1 MSEVLEGMLSHY
13 KIVSRLG
20 AGAMGTVYRAH
31 DERLDRD
38 LALKV
43 LPSQIVADPAARAR
57 FLQEARMASAL
68 NHPHIAQVYDVGEDR
83 DHLFIAMELVE
94 GRELRAL
101 IPEGG
106 LPLESWL
113 QYGEQIASAL
123 AYAHAQGIIHRDLK
137 SANIVVTPE
146 GRAKVLDFGL
156 AKRVGGEV
164 AELAITDPGL
174 TASGMVIGT
183 PNYLPPEVM
192 LGGKADARSDV
203 WALGVVL
210 YEMASGRLPFAGSS
224 LAALAGAITHAP
236 PTPLGNTVP
245 PGIQAIVS
253 RCLAKDPSQ
262 RYHNGGEVGAAIEAL
277 SGARPVRVAG
287 SAARRLWIP
296 AAAALVL
303 GAVLVI
309 AVRGGFLDRI
319 VGRAG
324 GPRIGSLAVLPLAN
338 LSGHPSQEF
347 FADGMTE
354 ELITSLAPI
363 PSLKVIS
370 RTSVMRFK
378 GSKEPLGTIART
390 LGVDAIVEGSV
401 MRAGDRVRITAQLIE
416 ASSDRHLWARSYE
429 RDLQD
434 VLAMQSE
441 VARDI
446 AQEIRLQLAPR
457 ADTARPVDPRAY
469 ELYLR
474 GRYEWNKVTAEGV
487 RKGIEYFEKALAL
500 DPGDARYSSGLADAY
515 LVLVQVLGG
524 MPPREGMTKV
534 QEYARRALAADE
546 NSAEAHT
553 SMGASLFF
561 KDWKAKEAEEH
572 VRRALEINPGY
583 AVGHLVYSAML
594 VAEGRMDEAVA
605 QDRLALELDP
615 LSAIIMWNSIGTLCQ
630 ARRFDDAEAL
640 ARRALA
646 LDPSSAVFQG
656 TLLHIAEVKGDY
668 ATALDLMDK
677 YLPESEG
684 GKARVATARRAYAS
698 SGKLGYWRAARD
710 YWLGRGKTAN
720 ISEVGYAIL
729 YAQTGDL
736 DRAMQYLDH
745 AYEERAGDLLYL
757 GVEPTFDPL
766 RGDPRFQ
773 ALVRKVG
780 ISRS

>member
-1 MSEVLEGMLSHY
+1 ML
-13 KIVSRLG
+13 
-20 AGAMGTVYRAH
+20 
-31 DERLDRD
+31 
-38 LALKV
+38 
-43 LPSQIVADPAARAR
+43 
-57 FLQEARMASAL
+57 F
-68 NHPHIAQVYDVGEDR
+68 
-83 DHLFIAMELVE
+83 
-94 GRELRAL
+94 
-101 IPEGG
+101 
-106 LPLESWL
+106 
-113 QYGEQIASAL
+113 
-123 AYAHAQGIIHRDLK
+123 
-137 SANIVVTPE
+137 
-146 GRAKVLDFGL
+146 
-156 AKRVGGEV
+156 
-164 AELAITDPGL
+164 
-174 TASGMVIGT
+174 
-183 PNYLPPEVM
+183 
-192 LGGKADARSDV
+192 RS
-203 WALGVVL
+203 
-210 YEMASGRLPFAGSS
+210 
-224 LAALAGAITHAP
+224 
-236 PTPLGNTVP
+236 
-245 PGIQAIVS
+245 
-253 RCLAKDPSQ
+253 
-262 RYHNGGEVGAAIEAL
+262 
-277 SGARPVRVAG
+277 
-287 SAARRLWIP
+287 
-296 AAAALVL
+296 
-303 GAVLVI
+303 
-309 AVRGGFLDRI
+309 
-319 VGRAG
+319 
-324 GPRIGSLAVLPLAN
+324 
-338 LSGHPSQEF
+338 
-347 FADGMTE
+347 
-354 ELITSLAPI
+354 
-363 PSLKVIS
+363 
-370 RTSVMRFK
+370 
-378 GSKEPLGTIART
+378 
-390 LGVDAIVEGSV
+390 
-401 MRAGDRVRITAQLIE
+401 
-416 ASSDRHLWARSYE
+416 
-429 RDLQD
+429 
-434 VLAMQSE
+434 
-441 VARDI
+441 ARDI

-457 ADTARPVDPRAY
+457 AASARPVDPRAY

-656 TLLHIAEVKGDY
+656 TLLHIAEVKGDH

-736 DRAMQYLDH
+736 DRAMQYLEH

-757 GVEPTFDPL
+757 GVEPTLDPL

-773 ALVRKVG
+773 ALVRKIG